1 MAYGADGKAHYI
13 SRSWDM
19 LTRDKGWI
27 KVILLLALASFVPF
41 VGLIGL
47 VGYGLEWARLTAWG
61 IDSSPKQRGV
71 RIGECLASGWR
82 ALVVTFVWMFVWM
95 LAAGIVNSIADVLLP
110 DALASLI
117 GSLLVLAQLFYIL
130 VVYVAVLRAAIYT
143 KISAGLNPSRVLEMV
158 KRAPGDLF
166 FFVLIPIVG
175 GLIVS
180 AIWIFFMLLGGVSV
194 LPEII
199 KMARAATGS
208 FDDAMF
214 IRHLTA
220 MLRIV
225 MPIAAIAGYLS
236 AVVNAATSLLSYN
249 AVGLW
254 MRQFDVARWG
264 GPSDPLPQAA
274 SLPTSTVPPTTPG
287 AGGGYPAQQPPVTYA
302 PPANQTYQAPAEQP
316 YQQTTSQP
324 YQAPAAQPY
333 QAPAGQACQQT
344 TAPATVPVPSPQDPE
359 ASMPASAQ
367 MGAAPAQVPMPTQAP
382 APTVASTN
390 VTPVPTAA
398 PETESQPSGEV
409 IVPLV
414 RPRAEEGTGA
424 SESSPTD
431 NPTNPSQQ

>member
-1 MAYGADGKAHYI
+1 MAYVADGKPQYI

-19 LTRDKGWI
+19 LTRDQGWI
-27 KVILLLALASFVPF
+27 TVILLLALASFVPF

-95 LAAGIVNSIADVLLP
+95 LAAGIVNSIADALLP

-175 GLIVS
+175 GLIAS

-236 AVVNAATSLLSYN
+236 SVVNAATSLLSYN

-274 SLPTSTVPPTTPG
+274 SLPTSTVPPTAPG

-302 PPANQTYQAPAEQP
+302 PPANQSYQAPAAQP

-367 MGAAPAQVPMPTQAP
+367 MGTAPAQVPMPTQAP
-382 APTVASTN
+382 APTGASTN
-390 VTPVPTAA
+390 VTPAPTAA
-398 PETESQPSGEV
+398 PETEAQPSDEV

-414 RPRAEEGTGA
+414 RPRAEEGTGG

-431 NPTNPSQQ
+431 NPTNSSQQ

>member
-1 MAYGADGKAHYI
+1 MAYVADGKPHYI

-175 GLIVS
+175 GLIAS

-208 FDDAMF
+208 FDDTMF

-236 AVVNAATSLLSYN
+236 SVVNAATSLLSYN

-302 PPANQTYQAPAEQP
+302 PPANQSYQAPAAQP

-367 MGAAPAQVPMPTQAP
+367 MGAAQAQVPMPTQAP
-382 APTVASTN
+382 APIVASTN
-390 VTPVPTAA
+390 VTPAPTAA
-398 PETESQPSGEV
+398 PETEAQPSDEV

-414 RPRAEEGTGA
+414 RPRAEEGTGG
-424 SESSPTD
+424 SESSSTD
-431 NPTNPSQQ
+431 NPTNSSQQ

>member
-1 MAYGADGKAHYI
+1 MAYGADGKPHYI

-175 GLIVS
+175 GLIAS

-236 AVVNAATSLLSYN
+236 SVVNAATSLLSYN

-264 GPSDPLPQAA
+264 GPSDPLPHAA
-274 SLPTSTVPPTTPG
+274 SLPASTVPPTTPG

-302 PPANQTYQAPAEQP
+302 PPANQ
-316 YQQTTSQP
+316 S
-324 YQAPAAQPY
+324 YQAPAAQPYQQATSQPY

-382 APTVASTN
+382 APTAASTN
-390 VTPVPTAA
+390 VTPAPTAA
-398 PETESQPSGEV
+398 PETEAQPSDEV

-414 RPRAEEGTGA
+414 RPRAEERTGG

-431 NPTNPSQQ
+431 NPNNPSQQ

>member
-1 MAYGADGKAHYI
+1 MAYGADGKPHYV

-95 LAAGIVNSIADVLLP
+95 LAVGIVNSIADVLLP

-236 AVVNAATSLLSYN
+236 SVVNAATSLLSYN

-287 AGGGYPAQQPPVTYA
+287 AGGGCPAQQPPVTYA
-302 PPANQTYQAPAEQP
+302 PPANQSYQAPAAQP

-333 QAPAGQACQQT
+333 QEPAGQACQQA

-367 MGAAPAQVPMPTQAP
+367 MGAAPAQVPMPTQAS

-390 VTPVPTAA
+390 VTPAPTAA
-398 PETESQPSGEV
+398 QETEAQPSDEV

-431 NPTNPSQQ
+431 NPNNTSQQ

>member
-1 MAYGADGKAHYI
+1 MTYVADGKPHYI

-61 IDSSPKQRGV
+61 IDSSPKQHGV

-95 LAAGIVNSIADVLLP
+95 LAVAIVNSIADVLLP

-143 KISAGLNPSRVLEMV
+143 KISAGLNPSRVFEMV

-220 MLRIV
+220 MLRVV

-236 AVVNAATSLLSYN
+236 SVVNAATSLLSYN

-264 GPSDPLPQAA
+264 GPSESPSAGRLSSHVYGSADHARCWRWLPRPAA
-274 SLPTSTVPPTTPG
+274 ACDVCAACESVLSGARCAAVSADDEPAIPG
-287 AGGGYPAQQPPVTYA
+287 AGGPNVSG
-302 PPANQTYQAPAEQP
+302 
-316 YQQTTSQP
+316 
-324 YQAPAAQPY
+324 
-333 QAPAGQACQQT
+333 AGGAG
-344 TAPATVPVPSPQDPE
+344 
-359 ASMPASAQ
+359 MPADDGSRDRSCAIATGPRGVNACLRPDGSRSGSGSHAHPGAGSRRRFDERDACPDRSA
-367 MGAAPAQVPMPTQAP
+367 GDGG
-382 APTVASTN
+382 S
-390 VTPVPTAA
+390 
-398 PETESQPSGEV
+398 
-409 IVPLV
+409 
-414 RPRAEEGTGA
+414 AE
-424 SESSPTD
+424 
-431 NPTNPSQQ
+431 

>member
-1 MAYGADGKAHYI
+1 MAYVADGKPHYI

-110 DALASLI
+110 DALANLI

-264 GPSDPLPQAA
+264 GPSDPLPPAA

-287 AGGGYPAQQPPVTYA
+287 AGGGYPAQQPPMTYA
-302 PPANQTYQAPAEQP
+302 PPANQPYQAPAAQP

-324 YQAPAAQPY
+324 YQAPAAQTY
-333 QAPAGQACQQT
+333 QASAGQAGQQT
-344 TAPATVPVPSPQDPE
+344 TAPTTVPVPSPQDPE

-382 APTVASTN
+382 APTAASTN

-398 PETESQPSGEV
+398 PETEAQPSDEV

-431 NPTNPSQQ
+431 NPTNPSQ

>member
-1 MAYGADGKAHYI
+1 MAYGADGKPHYV

-95 LAAGIVNSIADVLLP
+95 LAVGIVNSIADVLLP

-175 GLIVS
+175 GLIAS

-214 IRHLTA
+214 IRHLSA

-236 AVVNAATSLLSYN
+236 SVVNAATSLLSYN

-302 PPANQTYQAPAEQP
+302 PPANQSYQAPAAQP

-367 MGAAPAQVPMPTQAP
+367 MGAAPTQVPMPTQAP

-398 PETESQPSGEV
+398 PETEAQPNDEV

-431 NPTNPSQQ
+431 NPNNTSQQ

>member
-1 MAYGADGKAHYI
+1 MAYGADGKPHYV

-95 LAAGIVNSIADVLLP
+95 LAVGIVNSIADVLLP

-236 AVVNAATSLLSYN
+236 SVVNAATSLLSYN

-274 SLPTSTVPPTTPG
+274 SLPTSTVPSTTPG

-302 PPANQTYQAPAEQP
+302 PPANQSYQAPAAQP

-324 YQAPAAQPY
+324 YQEPAAQPY
-333 QAPAGQACQQT
+333 QAPAGQACQQK

-390 VTPVPTAA
+390 VTPAPTAA
-398 PETESQPSGEV
+398 PETEAQPSDEV

-414 RPRAEEGTGA
+414 RPRAEEGTGG
-424 SESSPTD
+424 SESSSTD
-431 NPTNPSQQ
+431 NPTNSSQQ

>member
-1 MAYGADGKAHYI
+1 MAYGADGKPHYI

-95 LAAGIVNSIADVLLP
+95 LATGIVSSIADVLLP

-208 FDDAMF
+208 FDDTMF

-236 AVVNAATSLLSYN
+236 SVVNAATSLLSYN

-287 AGGGYPAQQPPVTYA
+287 AGGGYPGQQPPVTYA
-302 PPANQTYQAPAEQP
+302 PPANQPYQAPAAQP
-316 YQQTTSQP
+316 YQQTTS
-324 YQAPAAQPY
+324 QPY

-367 MGAAPAQVPMPTQAP
+367 MGAAPAQVPTPTQAP
-382 APTVASTN
+382 APAVASTN
-390 VTPVPTAA
+390 VTPAPTAA
-398 PETESQPSGEV
+398 PETGAQPSDEV

-414 RPRAEEGTGA
+414 RPRAEEGTGG

>member
-1 MAYGADGKAHYI
+1 MAYGADGKPHYI

-110 DALASLI
+110 DTLANLI

-264 GPSDPLPQAA
+264 GPSDPLPPAA

-302 PPANQTYQAPAEQP
+302 PPANRPYQAPAAQP

-324 YQAPAAQPY
+324 YQAPAGQ
-333 QAPAGQACQQT
+333 AGQQT
-344 TAPATVPVPSPQDPE
+344 MAPATVPVPSPQDPE

-382 APTVASTN
+382 APAAASTN
-390 VTPVPTAA
+390 VTPAPIAA
-398 PETESQPSGEV
+398 PETEAQPSDEV

-424 SESSPTD
+424 SESSPSD

>member
-1 MAYGADGKAHYI
+1 MAYGADGKPHYI

-110 DALASLI
+110 DALANLI

-264 GPSDPLPQAA
+264 GPSDPLPPAA

-302 PPANQTYQAPAEQP
+302 PPENQSYQAPTAQP

-324 YQAPAAQPY
+324 YQAPATQPY
-333 QAPAGQACQQT
+333 QAPAGQAGQQT

-390 VTPVPTAA
+390 VTPAPTVA
-398 PETESQPSGEV
+398 PETEAQPSDEV

-424 SESSPTD
+424 SESSPAD

>member
-1 MAYGADGKAHYI
+1 MAYGADGKPHYI

-110 DALASLI
+110 DALANLI

-180 AIWIFFMLLGGVSV
+180 AIWVFFMLLGGVSV

-220 MLRIV
+220 TLRIV

-264 GPSDPLPQAA
+264 GPSDPLPPAA
-274 SLPTSTVPPTTPG
+274 SLPTSTVPPTAPG

-302 PPANQTYQAPAEQP
+302 PPANQSYQAPAAQP

-324 YQAPAAQPY
+324 YQAPAAQTY
-333 QAPAGQACQQT
+333 QAPAGQAGQQT

-382 APTVASTN
+382 TPAAASTN
-390 VTPVPTAA
+390 VTPAPIAA
-398 PETESQPSGEV
+398 PETEAQPSDEV
-409 IVPLV
+409 VVPLV
-414 RPRAEEGTGA
+414 RPRAEEGTGD
-424 SESSPTD
+424 SESSPTE

>member
-1 MAYGADGKAHYI
+1 MAYGADGKPHYI

-95 LAAGIVNSIADVLLP
+95 LATGIVSSIADVLLP

-287 AGGGYPAQQPPVTYA
+287 AGGGYPTQQPPVTYA
-302 PPANQTYQAPAEQP
+302 PPANQSYQAPAVQP
-316 YQQTTSQP
+316 NQQTTSQP
-324 YQAPAAQPY
+324 HQAPAAQPY

-359 ASMPASAQ
+359 ALMPASAQ
-367 MGAAPAQVPMPTQAP
+367 MGAAPTQVPMPTQAP
-382 APTVASTN
+382 APTAASTN

-398 PETESQPSGEV
+398 PETEAQPSDEV

>member
-1 MAYGADGKAHYI
+1 MAYGADGKPHYI

-95 LAAGIVNSIADVLLP
+95 LAVGIVNSIADVLLP

-143 KISAGLNPSRVLEMV
+143 KISAGLNPSRVFEMV

-166 FFVLIPIVG
+166 FFVLIPIIG

-220 MLRIV
+220 TLRIV

-236 AVVNAATSLLSYN
+236 SVVNAATSLLSYN

-287 AGGGYPAQQPPVTYA
+287 AGGGYPTQQPPVTYA
-302 PPANQTYQAPAEQP
+302 PPANQSYQAPAVQP
-316 YQQTTSQP
+316 NQQTTSQP
-324 YQAPAAQPY
+324 HQAPAAQPY

-398 PETESQPSGEV
+398 PETEVQPSDEV

-414 RPRAEEGTGA
+414 RPRAEERTGA
-424 SESSPTD
+424 SESSSTD

>member
-1 MAYGADGKAHYI
+1 MAYVADGKPHYI

-95 LAAGIVNSIADVLLP
+95 LAAGIVNSIADALLP

-130 VVYVAVLRAAIYT
+130 VVYVAMLRAAIYT

-175 GLIVS
+175 GLIAS

-236 AVVNAATSLLSYN
+236 SVVNAATSLLSYN

-302 PPANQTYQAPAEQP
+302 PPANQSYQAPAAQP

-390 VTPVPTAA
+390 VTPAPTTA
-398 PETESQPSGEV
+398 PETEAQPSDEV

-431 NPTNPSQQ
+431 NPTNSSQQ

>member
-1 MAYGADGKAHYI
+1 MAYVADGKPHYI

-47 VGYGLEWARLTAWG
+47 MGYGLEWARLTAWG
-61 IDSSPKQRGV
+61 IDSSPKQHGV

-95 LAAGIVNSIADVLLP
+95 LAVGIVNSIADVLLP

-143 KISAGLNPSRVLEMV
+143 KISAGLNPSRVFEMV

-220 MLRIV
+220 MLRVV

-236 AVVNAATSLLSYN
+236 SVVNAATSLLSYN

-302 PPANQTYQAPAEQP
+302 PPANQSYQTPAAQP

-324 YQAPAAQPY
+324 YQAPAAQTY

-344 TAPATVPVPSPQDPE
+344 TAPATGPVPSPQDPE

-382 APTVASTN
+382 APAVASTN
-390 VTPVPTAA
+390 VTPVPTTA
-398 PETESQPSGEV
+398 PETEAQPSDEV

-414 RPRAEEGTGA
+414 RPRGEEGTAG
-424 SESSPTD
+424 SESSTTD

>member
-1 MAYGADGKAHYI
+1 MAYVADGKPHYI

-61 IDSSPKQRGV
+61 IDSSPKQHGV

-95 LAAGIVNSIADVLLP
+95 LAVGIVNSIADVLLP

-130 VVYVAVLRAAIYT
+130 VVYVAVLRSAIYT
-143 KISAGLNPSRVLEMV
+143 KISAGLNPSRVFEMV

-220 MLRIV
+220 MLRVV

-236 AVVNAATSLLSYN
+236 SVVNAATSLLSYN

-302 PPANQTYQAPAEQP
+302 PPANQSYQAPAAQP

-324 YQAPAAQPY
+324 YQAPAAQTY

-344 TAPATVPVPSPQDPE
+344 TAPATGPVPSPQDPE

-367 MGAAPAQVPMPTQAP
+367 MGAAPVQVPMPTQAP
-382 APTVASTN
+382 APAVASTS
-390 VTPVPTAA
+390 VTPVPTTA
-398 PETESQPSGEV
+398 PETEAQPSDEV

-414 RPRAEEGTGA
+414 RPRGEEGTGG

>member
-1 MAYGADGKAHYI
+1 MAYVADGKPHYI

-110 DALASLI
+110 DALANLI

-264 GPSDPLPQAA
+264 GPSDPLPPAA

-287 AGGGYPAQQPPVTYA
+287 AGGGYPAQQPPMTYA
-302 PPANQTYQAPAEQP
+302 PPANQPYQAPAAQP

-324 YQAPAAQPY
+324 YQAPAAQTY
-333 QAPAGQACQQT
+333 QAPAGQAGQQT

-382 APTVASTN
+382 APTAASTN
-390 VTPVPTAA
+390 VTPAQTAA
-398 PETESQPSGEV
+398 PETEAQPSDEV

-414 RPRAEEGTGA
+414 RPRAEEGTGG
-424 SESSPTD
+424 SESSSTD

>member
-1 MAYGADGKAHYI
+1 MAYGADGKPHYI

-95 LAAGIVNSIADVLLP
+95 LAVGIVNSIADVLLP

-236 AVVNAATSLLSYN
+236 SVVNAATSLLSYN

-287 AGGGYPAQQPPVTYA
+287 AGGGYPAQQPPATYA
-302 PPANQTYQAPAEQP
+302 PPANQTYQAPAAQP

-367 MGAAPAQVPMPTQAP
+367 MGAAPAQVPMPTQVS

-390 VTPVPTAA
+390 VTPAPTAA
-398 PETESQPSGEV
+398 PETEAQPSDEV

-424 SESSPTD
+424 SESSPVD
-431 NPTNPSQQ
+431 NPNNTSQQ

>member
-1 MAYGADGKAHYI
+1 MAYVADGKPHYI

-236 AVVNAATSLLSYN
+236 SVVNAATSLLSYN

-302 PPANQTYQAPAEQP
+302 PPANQSYQAPAAQP

-324 YQAPAAQPY
+324 YQAPP
-333 QAPAGQACQQT
+333 GQAGQQT

-382 APTVASTN
+382 APTAASTN
-390 VTPVPTAA
+390 VTPAPTAA
-398 PETESQPSGEV
+398 PEAEAQPSDEV

-424 SESSPTD
+424 SESSSTD
-431 NPTNPSQQ
+431 KPTNPSQQ

>member
-1 MAYGADGKAHYI
+1 MAYGADGKPHYI

-27 KVILLLALASFVPF
+27 KVILLLALACFVPL

-61 IDSSPKQRGV
+61 VDSSPKQRGV

-95 LAAGIVNSIADVLLP
+95 FAAGIVNSIADVLFP
-110 DALASLI
+110 DALANLI

-166 FFVLIPIVG
+166 FFVLIPILA

-220 MLRIV
+220 MVRVIL
-225 MPIAAIAGYLS
+225 PIATIAGYLS
-236 AVVNAATSLLSYN
+236 SVVIAAASLLAYN
-249 AVGLW
+249 SVGLW
-254 MRQFDVARWG
+254 MRQFDVAHWG
-264 GPSDPLPQAA
+264 GPNDPLPQTAA
-274 SLPTSTVPPTTPG
+274 SPTPTVPPTTPG
-287 AGGGYPAQQPPVTYA
+287 AGGYPSQQPPATYA
-302 PPANQTYQAPAEQP
+302 PPASQPYQAPTAQPYQAPAGQPYQAPAGQPYQAPTAQP

-324 YQAPAAQPY
+324 YQAPEAQPSQAPAAQPY
-333 QAPAGQACQQT
+333 QAPAGQAQQ
-344 TAPATVPVPSPQDPE
+344 PAE
-359 ASMPASAQ
+359 A
-367 MGAAPAQVPMPTQAP
+367 
-382 APTVASTN
+382 
-390 VTPVPTAA
+390 
-398 PETESQPSGEV
+398 QPSDEV

-414 RPRAEEGTGA
+414 RPRDGEEAGG

-431 NPTNPSQQ
+431 NPNNPSQQ

>member
-1 MAYGADGKAHYI
+1 MAYVADGKPHYI

-61 IDSSPKQRGV
+61 IDSSPKQHGV

-95 LAAGIVNSIADVLLP
+95 LAVGIVNSIADVLLP
-110 DALASLI
+110 DVLASLI
-117 GSLLVLAQLFYIL
+117 GSLLVLAQLVYIL

-143 KISAGLNPSRVLEMV
+143 KISAGLNPSRVFEMV

-220 MLRIV
+220 MLRVV

-236 AVVNAATSLLSYN
+236 SVVNAATSLLSYN

-264 GPSDPLPQAA
+264 GPSDHLPQAA

-302 PPANQTYQAPAEQP
+302 PPANQSYQAPAAQP
-316 YQQTTSQP
+316 YQQTTS
-324 YQAPAAQPY
+324 QPY

-344 TAPATVPVPSPQDPE
+344 TAPATVPVPSPQDPRGVNARLRPDGSRSGSGSHAHPGAGSRRRFDE
-359 ASMPASAQ
+359 RDACPDHSA
-367 MGAAPAQVPMPTQAP
+367 GDGG
-382 APTVASTN
+382 S
-390 VTPVPTAA
+390 
-398 PETESQPSGEV
+398 
-409 IVPLV
+409 
-414 RPRAEEGTGA
+414 AE
-424 SESSPTD
+424 
-431 NPTNPSQQ
+431 

>member
-1 MAYGADGKAHYI
+1 MAYGADGKPHYI

-110 DALASLI
+110 DALANLI

-194 LPEII
+194 LPDII

-208 FDDAMF
+208 FDDTMF

-236 AVVNAATSLLSYN
+236 SVVNAATSLLSYN

-302 PPANQTYQAPAEQP
+302 PPANQ
-316 YQQTTSQP
+316 
-324 YQAPAAQPY
+324 PY

-382 APTVASTN
+382 APTAASTN
-390 VTPVPTAA
+390 VTPAPTAA
-398 PETESQPSGEV
+398 PETEAQPSDEV

-414 RPRAEEGTGA
+414 LPRAEEGTGG

-431 NPTNPSQQ
+431 NPNNPSQQ

>member
-1 MAYGADGKAHYI
+1 MAYVADGKPHYI

-236 AVVNAATSLLSYN
+236 SVVNAATSLLSYN

-274 SLPTSTVPPTTPG
+274 SLPTSTVPPTAPG

-302 PPANQTYQAPAEQP
+302 PPANQSYQAPAAQP

-390 VTPVPTAA
+390 VTPAPTAA
-398 PETESQPSGEV
+398 PETEAQPSDEV

-424 SESSPTD
+424 SESSSTD
-431 NPTNPSQQ
+431 NPTNSSQQ

>member
-1 MAYGADGKAHYI
+1 MAYGADGKPHYI

-110 DALASLI
+110 DALANLI

-264 GPSDPLPQAA
+264 GPSDPLPPAA
-274 SLPTSTVPPTTPG
+274 SLPMSTVPPTTPG

-302 PPANQTYQAPAEQP
+302 PPANQSYQAPAAQP

-324 YQAPAAQPY
+324 YQAPAAQTY
-333 QAPAGQACQQT
+333 QAPAGQAGQQT

-398 PETESQPSGEV
+398 PETEAQPSDEV

-414 RPRAEEGTGA
+414 RPRAEEGTGD
-424 SESSPTD
+424 SESSSTD
-431 NPTNPSQQ
+431 NPNNPSQQ

>member
-1 MAYGADGKAHYI
+1 MAYVADGKPHYI

-27 KVILLLALASFVPF
+27 KVILLLALACFVPF

-47 VGYGLEWARLTAWG
+47 IGYGLEWARLTAWG
-61 IDSSPKQRGV
+61 IDSSPKQLGV

-95 LAAGIVNSIADVLLP
+95 FAAGIVTSIADVLFP
-110 DALASLI
+110 DALANLI

-236 AVVNAATSLLSYN
+236 SVVNAATSLLSYN

-254 MRQFDVARWG
+254 MRQFDVAHWG
-264 GPSDPLPQAA
+264 GPNDPLPQAV
-274 SLPTSTVPPTTPG
+274 SLPTSTVPPTTSG
-287 AGGGYPAQQPPVTYA
+287 AAGGYSSQQPPVTYA
-302 PPANQTYQAPAEQP
+302 PPANQ
-316 YQQTTSQP
+316 P

-333 QAPAGQACQQT
+333 QQTTSQPCQTPTAQPYHVPAEQPYQAPAGQAQQPEEAQPYQT
-344 TAPATVPVPSPQDPE
+344 PATQPY
-359 ASMPASAQ
+359 
-367 MGAAPAQVPMPTQAP
+367 QAP
-382 APTVASTN
+382 VGQAQQA
-390 VTPVPTAA
+390 
-398 PETESQPSGEV
+398 TEAQPSDEV

-414 RPRAEEGTGA
+414 RPRDGEQAGDP
-424 SESSPTD
+424 ESSPTD
-431 NPTNPSQQ
+431 SPNNPSQQ

>member
-1 MAYGADGKAHYI
+1 MAYVADGKPHYI

-110 DALASLI
+110 DALANLI

-236 AVVNAATSLLSYN
+236 SVVNAATSLLSYN

-264 GPSDPLPQAA
+264 GPSDPLPPAA

-302 PPANQTYQAPAEQP
+302 PPANQSYQAPTAQP

-324 YQAPAAQPY
+324 YQAPAAQTY
-333 QAPAGQACQQT
+333 QAPAGQAGQQT

-398 PETESQPSGEV
+398 PETEAQPSDEV

-424 SESSPTD
+424 SESSPTE

>member
-1 MAYGADGKAHYI
+1 MAYVADGKPHYI

-110 DALASLI
+110 DALANLI

-236 AVVNAATSLLSYN
+236 SVVNAATSLLSYN

-264 GPSDPLPQAA
+264 GPSDPLPQAT

-302 PPANQTYQAPAEQP
+302 PPANQSYQAPAAQP

-324 YQAPAAQPY
+324 YQAPAAQTY
-333 QAPAGQACQQT
+333 QAPAGQAGQQT

-367 MGAAPAQVPMPTQAP
+367 MGAAQAQVPMPTQAP
-382 APTVASTN
+382 APTAASTN

-398 PETESQPSGEV
+398 PETEAQPSDEV

-431 NPTNPSQQ
+431 SPTNPSQ

>member
-1 MAYGADGKAHYI
+1 MAYVADGKPHYI

-95 LAAGIVNSIADVLLP
+95 LAVGIVNSIADVLLP

-274 SLPTSTVPPTTPG
+274 SLPTSTVPPTRPG

-302 PPANQTYQAPAEQP
+302 PPANQTYQAPAAQP
-316 YQQTTSQP
+316 YQQATSQP
-324 YQAPAAQPY
+324 YQAPATQPY

-344 TAPATVPVPSPQDPE
+344 TAPATVAVPSPQDPE

-382 APTVASTN
+382 APTAASTN

-398 PETESQPSGEV
+398 PETEAQPSDEV

>member
-1 MAYGADGKAHYI
+1 MAYGADGKPHYI

-110 DALASLI
+110 DTLANLI

-264 GPSDPLPQAA
+264 GPSDPLPPAA

-302 PPANQTYQAPAEQP
+302 PPANRPYQAPAAQP

-324 YQAPAAQPY
+324 YQAPAAQTY
-333 QAPAGQACQQT
+333 QAPAGQAGQQT
-344 TAPATVPVPSPQDPE
+344 MAPATVPVPSPQDPE

-382 APTVASTN
+382 APAAASTN
-390 VTPVPTAA
+390 VTPAPIAA
-398 PETESQPSGEV
+398 PETEAQPSDEV

-424 SESSPTD
+424 SESSPSD

>member
-1 MAYGADGKAHYI
+1 MAYVADGKPHYI

-27 KVILLLALASFVPF
+27 KVILLLGLACFVPF

-47 VGYGLEWARLTAWG
+47 IGYGLEWARLTAWG

-95 LAAGIVNSIADVLLP
+95 FAVGIVNSIADVLFP
-110 DALASLI
+110 DALANLI

-166 FFVLIPIVG
+166 FFVLIPIVS

-236 AVVNAATSLLSYN
+236 SVVNAATSLLSYN

-254 MRQFDVARWG
+254 MRQFDVAHWG
-264 GPSDPLPQAA
+264 GPNDPLPQSAP
-274 SLPTSTVPPTTPG
+274 LPTSTVPPTTPG
-287 AGGGYPAQQPPVTYA
+287 ASGGYPTQQPPVTYA
-302 PPANQTYQAPAEQP
+302 PPTNQTYQTPATQPYQTPAGQPYQAPTAQP

-324 YQAPAAQPY
+324 YQAPAGQTQQPEEAQP
-333 QAPAGQACQQT
+333 
-344 TAPATVPVPSPQDPE
+344 SD
-359 ASMPASAQ
+359 
-367 MGAAPAQVPMPTQAP
+367 
-382 APTVASTN
+382 
-390 VTPVPTAA
+390 
-398 PETESQPSGEV
+398 EV

-414 RPRAEEGTGA
+414 RPRDGEEAA
-424 SESSPTD
+424 SPESSPTD
-431 NPTNPSQQ
+431 SPNSPSQQ

>member
-1 MAYGADGKAHYI
+1 MAYVADGKPHYI

-130 VVYVAVLRAAIYT
+130 VMYVAVLRAAIYT

-175 GLIVS
+175 GLIAS

-236 AVVNAATSLLSYN
+236 SVVNAATSLLSYN

-302 PPANQTYQAPAEQP
+302 PPANQTYQAPAAQP

-333 QAPAGQACQQT
+333 QEPAGQACQQT
-344 TAPATVPVPSPQDPE
+344 MAPATVPVPSSQDPE

-367 MGAAPAQVPMPTQAP
+367 MGAAPAQVPMPTQVS

-390 VTPVPTAA
+390 VTPAPTAA
-398 PETESQPSGEV
+398 PETEAQPSDEV

-414 RPRAEEGTGA
+414 RPRGEEGTGA

-431 NPTNPSQQ
+431 NPNNTSQQ

>member
-1 MAYGADGKAHYI
+1 MAYGADGKPHYV

-95 LAAGIVNSIADVLLP
+95 LAVGIVNSIADVLLP

-236 AVVNAATSLLSYN
+236 SVVNAATSLLSYN

-287 AGGGYPAQQPPVTYA
+287 AGGGYPTQQPPVTYA
-302 PPANQTYQAPAEQP
+302 PPANQSYQAPAAQP

-359 ASMPASAQ
+359 ESVPASAQ

-382 APTVASTN
+382 ASTVASTN
-390 VTPVPTAA
+390 VTPAPTAA
-398 PETESQPSGEV
+398 PETEAQPSDEV

-414 RPRAEEGTGA
+414 RPRAEEGTGG
-424 SESSPTD
+424 SESSPMD
-431 NPTNPSQQ
+431 NPNNTSQQ

>member
-1 MAYGADGKAHYI
+1 MAYVADGKPHYI

-95 LAAGIVNSIADVLLP
+95 LAVGIVNSIADVLLP
-110 DALASLI
+110 DALANLI

-302 PPANQTYQAPAEQP
+302 PPANQSHQAPAEQP

-324 YQAPAAQPY
+324 YQAPAGQTY
-333 QAPAGQACQQT
+333 QAPAGQAGQQT

-367 MGAAPAQVPMPTQAP
+367 MGAAPAQVPMPTQVP

-390 VTPVPTAA
+390 VTPAPTAA
-398 PETESQPSGEV
+398 PETEAQPSDEV

-414 RPRAEEGTGA
+414 RPRAEERTGA

-431 NPTNPSQQ
+431 NPTNPSQR

>member
-1 MAYGADGKAHYI
+1 MAYGADGKPHYI

-47 VGYGLEWARLTAWG
+47 VGYGLEWVRLTAWG

-95 LAAGIVNSIADVLLP
+95 LATGIVSSIADVLLP

-302 PPANQTYQAPAEQP
+302 PPANQTYQAPAAQP
-316 YQQTTSQP
+316 YQQATSQP
-324 YQAPAAQPY
+324 YQAPATQPY
-333 QAPAGQACQQT
+333 QAPAGQAGQQT
-344 TAPATVPVPSPQDPE
+344 TAPTTVAVPSPQDPE

-382 APTVASTN
+382 APTAASTN

-398 PETESQPSGEV
+398 PETEAQPSDEV

-431 NPTNPSQQ
+431 NPTNPSQ